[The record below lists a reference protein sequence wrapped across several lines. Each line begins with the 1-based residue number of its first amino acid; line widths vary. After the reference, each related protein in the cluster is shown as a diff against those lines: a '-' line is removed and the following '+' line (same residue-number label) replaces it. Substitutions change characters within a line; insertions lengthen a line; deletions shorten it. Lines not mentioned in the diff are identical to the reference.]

1 MATKKKK
8 FNLSSFVMNSPVAL
22 WMILF
27 VAIPFIY
34 VVCISFMHKGT
45 YGGVTF
51 KFTTDNYK
59 AIFDPL
65 YLVTFGKS
73 LLISLVTTIICI
85 LIAYPFTYFIAQK
98 TEIKKAVFM
107 SLVMIPF
114 LVSSLIR
121 LFNPFLLTLS
131 SMSFKFLFLKSS
143 LVYPK
148 ISISFPATS

>member
-8 FNLSSFVMNSPVAL
+8 FNLSSFVMNSPVSL

-85 LIAYPFTYFIAQK
+85 LIFHSTK
-98 TEIKKAVFM
+98 NRDK
-107 SLVMIPF
+107 
-114 LVSSLIR
+114 
-121 LFNPFLLTLS
+121 
-131 SMSFKFLFLKSS
+131 KSS
-143 LVYPK
+143 IYVPCNDPIFSKFINK
-148 ISISFPATS
+148 IICMD